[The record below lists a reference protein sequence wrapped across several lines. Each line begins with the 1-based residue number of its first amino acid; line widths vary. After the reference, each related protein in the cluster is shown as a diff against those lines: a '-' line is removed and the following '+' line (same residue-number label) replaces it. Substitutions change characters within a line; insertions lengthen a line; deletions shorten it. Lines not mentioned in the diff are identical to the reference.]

1 MEEKPDVKPQ
11 VGEGRRLNIKMR
23 SQNGDEMMFLLKDS
37 TKFAKVFQ
45 SYSEKV
51 GIPVESL
58 RIMFDGNRVQDTD
71 TPQSLGL
78 EEEDTLDV
86 YVYQIGGAY

>member
-1 MEEKPDVKPQ
+1 
-11 VGEGRRLNIKMR
+11 
-23 SQNGDEMMFLLKDS
+23 
-37 TKFAKVFQ
+37 VFQ